1 MPRCD
6 NCGGHV
12 SQHFVRSMIFSD
24 TDKPPG
30 SGGPTG
36 DGRRYRLEWHPSAD
50 VVRKALFRVATAD
63 RVATLQHVR
72 TIRVAQT
79 GPSGGDLHPDASL
92 DAVPSALLARMRAD
106 GFEPAEEGDRR

>member
-1 MPRCD
+1 VTLECPT
-6 NCGGHV
+6 CGGDG
-12 SQHFVRSMIFSD
+12 QLD
-24 TDKPPG
+24 AGATDSTEWSTPPG
-30 SGGPTG
+30 VGGSTG